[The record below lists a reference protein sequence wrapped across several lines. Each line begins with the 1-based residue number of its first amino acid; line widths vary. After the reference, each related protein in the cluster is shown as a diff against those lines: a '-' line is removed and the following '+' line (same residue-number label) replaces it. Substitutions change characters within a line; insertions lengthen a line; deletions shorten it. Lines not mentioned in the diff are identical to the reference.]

1 MGYRRLLRKYMQ
13 HLQQRSGTTWL
24 VEKLLQDVSDMKDF
38 ADSVDQ
44 NGLSARDLGELRSLW
59 TTLERQSSL
68 EAEGDLNERTQTL
81 CIKHGL
87 TSAELA
93 LYLGWNQHIIDEWL
107 LPPQDP
113 SHQRMLR
120 RDFEH
125 LMSCI
130 SPVIGGSS
138 PNTRRREAS
147 P

>member
-1 MGYRRLLRKYMQ
+1 MGYRRLLQKYMQ
-13 HLQQRSGTTWL
+13 HVQQHSGTTWL
-24 VEKLLQDVSDMKDF
+24 VETPLQDVSDIQDF

-44 NGLSARDLGELRSLW
+44 DGLSARDLGELRSLW
-59 TTLERQSSL
+59 TTLEQQSSVK
-68 EAEGDLNERTQTL
+68 AEGDLNERTRTL
-81 CIKHGL
+81 CIEHDL

-93 LYLGWNQHIIDEWL
+93 LYLGWNQQIIDEWL

-120 RDFEH
+120 RVFEH

-130 SPVIGGSS
+130 SPVIGGSA
-138 PNTRRREAS
+138 PNPRRREAS